1 MTGFY
6 TALEPDI
13 LLPYSWNSLV
23 SGSGPAGGPCFPET
37 CAWNLPFFSFG
48 PFCENGLVHQSVEVR
63 VDLRGKQGPEFWV
76 QSLLEHVLLLLVIV
90 HFLWCISGQLHEL
103 VGVLFY

>member
-1 MTGFY
+1 MLAGLAFQK
-6 TALEPDI
+6 
-13 LLPYSWNSLV
+13 LV
-23 SGSGPAGGPCFPET
+23 FVI
-37 CAWNLPFFSFG
+37 LPFFRFG

-76 QSLLEHVLLLLVIV
+76 QSLLEHVLLLFIIV